1 MARENNNNKRR
12 VIEQSSKIIL
22 LLCALVSIIAVIAI
36 TLYIINQ
43 GIPFFGKVPLKDFLF
58 SLNWRP
64 SADIP
69 SYGIAAFI
77 IASFEVVLIS
87 IVLALPIGLST
98 AIFLSEFA
106 KGKLSKIIRNTIEL
120 LAGIPSIIYGLFGI
134 AIVVPAVRNLFGG
147 NGYSLL
153 SASIILAI
161 MILPTIINISEV
173 SIRSVPDALRN
184 ASIAMGAT
192 KWQTI
197 YKVVVPSAVNGIVT
211 SIILALGRAIG
222 ETTAVLL
229 VGGNAAVFAKSPT
242 DMGRTLTMNI
252 ITDMSYAEGTH
263 LSALFATAML
273 LFIFILLLNFVVV
286 FISNKSKVGAG
297 EWTEKILTKLH

>member
-1 MARENNNNKRR
+1 MATFKNNNSRR
-12 VIEQSSKIIL
+12 NVVEQSSKIIL
-22 LLCALVSIIAVIAI
+22 LLCALVSITAVVAI
-36 TLYIINQ
+36 TLYIVSQ
-43 GIPFFGKVPLKDFLF
+43 GIPFFSDVSVTEFF
-58 SLNWRP
+58 SFDWSP
-64 SADIP
+64 SSTTP
-69 SYGIAAFI
+69 SYGIGSFI
-77 IASFEVVLIS
+77 LASFEVVI
-87 IVLALPIGLST
+87 IAIILALPIGLST

-106 KGKLSKIIRNTIEL
+106 KGRLSRIIRNTIEL

-134 AIVVPAVRNLFGG
+134 AIVVPFVRNSFGG

-173 SIRSVPDALRN
+173 SIRAVPDSLRK
-184 ASIAMGAT
+184 ASVAMGAT

-197 YKVVVPSAVNGIVT
+197 YKVVVPSAAQGIVT
-211 SIILALGRAIG
+211 SVILALGRAIG

-229 VGGNAAVFAKSPT
+229 VGGNAAVFAKYPT

-273 LFIFILLLNFVVV
+273 LFIFILLLNFIVVY
-286 FISNKSKVGAG
+286 ISNKSKVGSG
-297 EWTEKILTKLH
+297 E

>member
-1 MARENNNNKRR
+1 MVKNKKNSRR
-12 VIEQSSKIIL
+12 KLIEQSSKVFL

-36 TLYIINQ
+36 TLYIVNQ
-43 GIPFFGKVPLKDFLF
+43 GIPFFSQVNMKDFLF
-58 SLNWRP
+58 SFNWEP
-64 SADIP
+64 SASTP

-77 IASFEVVLIS
+77 LASFEVVI
-87 IVLALPIGLST
+87 IAIILALPIGLAT
-98 AIFLSEFA
+98 AVYLSEFA
-106 KGKLSKIIRNTIEL
+106 KGKLSVVIKNTIEL
-120 LAGIPSIIYGLFGI
+120 LAGIPSIIYGLIGI
-134 AIVVPAVRNLFGG
+134 ALVVPAVRNTFGG

-153 SASIILAI
+153 SASIILSI

-173 SIRSVPDALRN
+173 SIRSVPDSLRK
-184 ASIAMGAT
+184 ASVAMGAT

-197 YKVVVPSAVNGIVT
+197 YKIVVPSALNGIVT

-229 VGGNAAVFAKSPT
+229 VGGNAAVLAKTPI

-273 LFIFILLLNFVVV
+273 LFIFILFLNFIVV
-286 FISNKSKVGAG
+286 FVTNRSRLGQS
-297 EWTEKILTKLH
+297 E